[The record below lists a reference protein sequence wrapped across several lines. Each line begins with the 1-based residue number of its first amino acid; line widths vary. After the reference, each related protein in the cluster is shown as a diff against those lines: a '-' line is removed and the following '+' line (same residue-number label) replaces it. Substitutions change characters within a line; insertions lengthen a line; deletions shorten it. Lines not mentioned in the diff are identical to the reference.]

1 MARRTGF
8 LIGVLLL
15 LGLPGL
21 ALAQDDLGPQDL
33 TRTTMDPVE
42 KLVGVWRVDR
52 IDGSA
57 PSDSL
62 QGHMLRIDR
71 QSVATLTRGICSN
84 PGFAE
89 QLGSIAVTCLGQDL
103 AAAAWNPQE
112 PGTLQWSE
120 GSIHAVLHR
129 LSGTEALDSP
139 PAAAAAPA
147 DDEATEDPQSPP
159 RSTPMR
165 PSCSTTPDPAIR
177 NGASDW
183 RPFCMR

>member
-15 LGLPGL
+15 LGVPGL
-21 ALAQDDLGPQDL
+21 APAQDEVGPKDL

-62 QGHMLRIDR
+62 RGRVLRIDR

-84 PGFAE
+84 PSFAE

-103 AAAAWNPQE
+103 ATAAWNPQA

-120 GSIHAVLHR
+120 GELHAVLHR

-139 PAAAAAPA
+139 PAAATAAPE
-147 DDEATEDPQSPP
+147 DDQATEDPQ
-159 RSTPMR
+159 
-165 PSCSTTPDPAIR
+165 
-177 NGASDW
+177 
-183 RPFCMR
+183 

>member
-147 DDEATEDPQSPP
+147 DDEATEDPQ
-159 RSTPMR
+159 
-165 PSCSTTPDPAIR
+165 
-177 NGASDW
+177 
-183 RPFCMR
+183 